1 MNYSTDC
8 LIIGSG
14 AAGLTL
20 ALGIADKA
28 KVIVLSKEDAC
39 AGSTNYAQGGIAGVY
54 NLKDDDDS
62 LKSHIRDTCIA
73 GAGLCDEKTVEFV
86 ARNAHYSISG
96 LLMLVF
102 LLIQRKMLKKRGQSP
117 YHLHREGGHS
127 HRRIFHAE
135 DHTGRSIQETLI
147 ARAKEHKNIT
157 ILENRNAIDLVT
169 TTKLGLPGNRV
180 LGAYVLNVETGHVET
195 ISV

>member
-1 MNYSTDC
+1 MLVKYRNFLMNYSTDC

-28 KVIVLSKEDAC
+28 KVIVISKEDAC

-73 GAGLCDEKTVEFV
+73 GAGL
-86 ARNAHYSISG
+86 
-96 LLMLVF
+96 
-102 LLIQRKMLKKRGQSP
+102 
-117 YHLHREGGHS
+117 
-127 HRRIFHAE
+127 
-135 DHTGRSIQETLI
+135 
-147 ARAKEHKNIT
+147 
-157 ILENRNAIDLVT
+157 
-169 TTKLGLPGNRV
+169 
-180 LGAYVLNVETGHVET
+180 
-195 ISV
+195 

>member
-1 MNYSTDC
+1 MNYTTDC

-28 KVIVLSKEDAC
+28 KVIVLSKETAC

-54 NLKDDDDS
+54 NIKDDDDS
-62 LKSHIRDTCIA
+62 IQAHIKDTCIA
-73 GAGLCDEKTVEFV
+73 GGFLCDEKTVEFV
-86 ARNAHYSISG
+86 AKNAHDAIQW
-96 LLMLVF
+96 
-102 LLIQRKMLKKRGQSP
+102 LIDTGVPFDLKETKPTQEQSP

-135 DHTGRSIQETLI
+135 DHTGKSIQETLT
-147 ARAKEHKNIT
+147 AKAKAHPNIT
-157 ILENRNAIDLVT
+157 LLEDHNAIDLIT
-169 TTKLGLPGNRV
+169 TRKRTWCLCTK
-180 LGAYVLNVETGHVET
+180 Y
-195 ISV
+195 